1 MFDFVTKNKR
11 LMQVLLAL
19 IAVPFAFFGMDS
31 YFRSG
36 GSGQTVAEVGGYAI
50 TQQEF
55 GQVLRQR
62 QQALQRLAQGRAMDP
77 AMLDNPELRYATLEG
92 MIQRRLL
99 LERALGGG
107 MAVSD
112 EQLQSAIG
120 GMTLFRDESGQFSIA
135 RYDLFLRSEGMN
147 RTTFESRVRQDLILQ
162 HLMDGYGENYFV
174 PHTVADR
181 LARLTQQSREAS
193 THVIPAERYL
203 GQVKLDAEAAKKYYD
218 ANQGEFQVAE
228 QARVE
233 YVVLSV
239 DALMP
244 QVQFNR
250 EELES
255 AYQRQ
260 VVGVKKER
268 DEAQKRA
275 ERILAELRGNPGN
288 FEALARKHSQDPG
301 SADKN
306 GDLGFFG
313 RGAMTKPFEDA
324 VFRLKEGE
332 IGPLVASEFGFHII
346 KMTGKRPVAGAKG
359 QAAEERRA
367 SHILLTAPKDPGP
380 QAGRG
385 EIELEMKRQAAQK
398 RFTELA
404 DPFNNVV
411 YEQSESLKPAA
422 ELAKIA
428 PRQSGWITRGQGDN
442 ALLNNPRLLAAIFS
456 DDALK
461 NRRNTEVID
470 VASNTLVAARVLE
483 HKPASVQPFAEV
495 RAAIEKQLTLREAA
509 RLAAQEGRSLLEQSR
524 QGKGPAIAWSAPQ
537 TVSRS
542 ESRGLNAQVMQQLF
556 RADASRLPAYVGVEN
571 PQSGY
576 LLLRIT
582 RVVEPAEV
590 PEDRRKAVTDS
601 LRQMIG
607 QEELTTYIASLKQQ
621 AKIKIHKEQ
630 LEKREEGAPSPPP
643 SQSDRP
649 AAPRRGGL

>member
-1 MFDFVTKNKR
+1 MFDFVTKHKR
-11 LMQVLLAL
+11 LIQVLLAL
-19 IAVPFAFFGMDS
+19 IAVPFAFFGIDS
-31 YFRSG
+31 YFRFSD
-36 GSGQTVAEVGGYAI
+36 SGQAVAEVGGHAI

-55 GQVLRQR
+55 SQVLRQR

-92 MIQRRLL
+92 LVQRRLL

-112 EQLQSAIG
+112 EQLQTTISA
-120 GMTLFRDESGQFSIA
+120 MPVFHDEFGKFSIA
-135 RYDLFLRSEGMN
+135 RYDLFLKSEGMN
-147 RTTFESRVRQDLILQ
+147 RATFESRVRQDLILQ
-162 HLMDGYGENYFV
+162 HLMDGYGDNYFV
-174 PHTVADR
+174 PRAVADR
-181 LARLTQQSREAS
+181 LARLTQQSREVS

-203 GQVKLDAEAAKKYYD
+203 GQVKLDAAAAKKHYD

-228 QARVE
+228 QVRVE

-260 VVGVKKER
+260 VVGAKKER

-275 ERILAELRGNPGN
+275 ERILGELRANPGN

-301 SADKN
+301 SAEKG

-313 RGAMTKPFEDA
+313 KGVMAKPFEDA
-324 VFRLKEGE
+324 VYKLKEGE
-332 IGPLVASEFGFHII
+332 IGPLVSSEYGFHVI
-346 KMTGKRPVAGAKG
+346 KLTGIRPVAGAKG

-385 EIELEMKRQAAQK
+385 EIELELKRQAAQK
-398 RFTELA
+398 RLAELA

-442 ALLNNPRLLAAIFS
+442 ALLNNPKLLAAIFS
-456 DDALK
+456 DDVLK
-461 NRRNTEVID
+461 NRRNTEAID
-470 VASNTLVAARVLE
+470 VAPNTLVAARVLE

-495 RAAIEKQLTLREAA
+495 RAAIEKKLTLRETV
-509 RLAAQEGRSLLEQSR
+509 RLAVQEGRSLLEQLR

-556 RADASRLPAYVGVEN
+556 RADASRLPAYAGVEN
-571 PQSGY
+571 PQGGY
-576 LLLRIT
+576 LLMRIT

-601 LRQMIG
+601 LRQMLG
-607 QEELTTYIASLKQQ
+607 QEELTAYVASLKQQ
-621 AKIKIHKEQ
+621 GKIKINKEV
-630 LEKREEGAPSPPP
+630 LEKKN
-643 SQSDRP
+643 
-649 AAPRRGGL
+649 